1 MKIILI
7 VLLLIMGLVFVV
19 YAANF
24 VFVEK
29 EKNSNELYFEEDCD
43 VEELCGFK
51 LDELKKKK

>member
-1 MKIILI
+1 
-7 VLLLIMGLVFVV
+7 MGLVFVV